1 MARAMAAAMNTMSSN
16 SGTCAIESAA
26 KRRVGP
32 RSIGDPF
39 RKARRHRMNMII
51 GYISS
56 TSTSRKRPI
65 LPMNQW
71 LVT

>member
-16 SGTCAIESAA
+16 SGTCAEESRAN
-26 KRRVGP
+26 RRVGA
-32 RSIGDPF
+32 RSMGDPF
-39 RKARRHRMNMII
+39 RKALRHLMNMII
-51 GYISS
+51 GYNSS